1 MPFFSPQFFS
11 SSVATGISFREERA
25 WVGKKRGG
33 YRNKNKNPFFF
44 AVLPRVTC
52 ISFCVAA
59 EGGPPSSSS
68 AFLPPLFNCEM
79 GRVETFRSR
88 ITPPSDPPYSSGRA
102 KGGEVTFVVPFLLPP
117 PFFLLLLAPCRKER
131 GFNVRRRIRGRKRA
145 VGWMV
150 DEEGGGQNSK
160 ALLLRLNHLFIAT
173 GHPTL

>member
-88 ITPPSDPPYSSGRA
+88 IPPPLRSTLQFREGQGR
-102 KGGEVTFVVPFLLPP
+102 GGYFCSPLLAPP
-117 PFFLLLLAPCRKER
+117 PFFLLLAPCRKKR
-131 GFNVRRRIRGRKRA
+131 GLNVVRRRI
-145 VGWMV
+145 
-150 DEEGGGQNSK
+150 
-160 ALLLRLNHLFIAT
+160 
-173 GHPTL
+173 